1 MDVDVPV
8 DENPKQSGDFPV
20 TELPDEFL
28 LGSITTNALLKEEKG
43 VQIRSS
49 ARVFKKMKLE
59 QEQDK
64 KVGKQRQVYSVLL
77 N

>member
-1 MDVDVPV
+1 MDVDEPV
-8 DENPKQSGDFPV
+8 DENPKQSGDFSAS
-20 TELPDEFL
+20 ELPEEFL

-64 KVGKQRQVYSVLL
+64 KVGKQRQVYWFY
-77 N
+77 